1 MKAGLGGGKFFA
13 ALKLSCQ
20 WPKQHWRW
28 YSDHLNISN
37 EIISLINKLKSL
49 KVANLKDEGG
59 CEGGVEYGDEGGD
72 EDGDEVGDEGSDEGW
87 RIDSDLM
94 TRVER

>member
-1 MKAGLGGGKFFA
+1 MTGRHYLAQIYQVFWHFLWK
-13 ALKLSCQ
+13 
-20 WPKQHWRW
+20 
-28 YSDHLNISN
+28 
-37 EIISLINKLKSL
+37 INKLKSL

-94 TRVER
+94 TDRLTNGHLWL